1 LKGKY
6 LKGKTIEYD
15 GSQLSPLWAYINAD
29 VSGDSLLFFRGPCSI
44 GEEYMV
50 DIEDRK
56 KNSIISSPEMLH
68 FIMEEFG
75 CPIDRIVLIQRLLVS
90 VVVETLRYLVF
101 DDVEVEREFDNIF
114 AYLPDEEERGKLSVS
129 VATVSPVSGLIHL
142 GLNVTGKGTPVRT
155 VGLEELGVE
164 DVDKFAVEVARR
176 FIDEMKDLKVDASK
190 VRPVT
195 ESRF

>member
-15 GSQLSPLWAYINAD
+15 GSQLSPLWAYIKAD
-29 VSGDSLLFFRGPCSI
+29 VQGDSIVFFRGPCSI
-44 GEEYMV
+44 SEEYMV
-50 DIEDRK
+50 DIDDRK

-68 FIMEEFG
+68 FIVEQFG
-75 CPIDRIVLIQRLLVS
+75 CGIDRIVLIGRLLIS
-90 VVVETLRYLVF
+90 VVVETLRYSTF
-101 DDVEVEREFDNIF
+101 DDVEIEREFDNIF
-114 AYLPDEEERGKLSVS
+114 AYLPEEDERGKLSVS

-142 GLNVTGKGTPVRT
+142 GLNITSKGTPVRT
-155 VGLEELGVE
+155 IGLEELGVE
-164 DVDKFAVEVARR
+164 DVDKFAMEVARR
-176 FIDEMKDLKVDASK
+176 FIEEMKDLEADASK